1 MVHVDLRY
9 SRFHTSNRDYFH
21 IKSLYFTLLCPK
33 RYFALIKKPLAI
45 KKNKLYFHIDWRQ
58 CWIQTRGLSSC
69 IRYHVFFLD
78 YLEISVCVLQ
88 TCFLSKTPLR
98 TCDRIFKFTLLICTK
113 LTVDLWI
120 CEKYE
125 ISRIERAFF
134 INAEYLRNNSEYR
147 QLAVF
152 PVSGNPI
159 LWSIASNAH
168 QIIRWCI
175 YSLLC

>member
-1 MVHVDLRY
+1 MVHADLRY
-9 SRFHTSNRDYFH
+9 SRFHTSNRDYFQ

-33 RYFALIKKPLAI
+33 RYFALIKNPWQL
-45 KKNKLYFHIDWRQ
+45 KKIIFSHRLETVLNTDDYCKDKRTKQLYKVSCFLL
-58 CWIQTRGLSSC
+58 GLL
-69 IRYHVFFLD
+69 R
-78 YLEISVCVLQ
+78 ISVCVLQ
-88 TCFLSKTPLR
+88 TWFLSKTPLR
-98 TCDRIFKFTLLICTK
+98 ACDRIFKFTLLICTK

-125 ISRIERAFF
+125 ISKIERAFF
-134 INAEYLRNNSEYR
+134 INAEYLRSNSEYR

-168 QIIRWCI
+168 QIIR
-175 YSLLC
+175 